1 MKLGSAMSDDR
12 ALRQRVPGQSA
23 MSNVVQ
29 AQAAR
34 PPRGPMA
41 RLLGVSPLTVT
52 ARAHYRDAIAEL
64 EVGDTLATL
73 GARWDVLHDVPVGP
87 DGLDHLVIGPAGVYA
102 VRAVMA
108 RGLDVVVTRDSVSVG
123 GTAAELASI
132 VRDDARDVEE
142 ALGLASASQLTVKP
156 ILVVVGPRRLT
167 IATPPHEVAVVQSA
181 ILRSTIVNAPD
192 ALSGSEVAALS
203 DLAELSRTWSV
214 ASPVRQDLP
223 QLFLDFAAIR
233 GEVSAAYRRR
243 IILIAV
249 AIAAAYVVMVVAVAQ
264 LSSLVSSG

>member
-1 MKLGSAMSDDR
+1 MSDDR
-12 ALRQRVPGQSA
+12 VLRQRVPGQSA
-23 MSNVVQ
+23 MSNVVH

-41 RLLGVSPLTVT
+41 QLLGVSPLTVT

-64 EVGDTLATL
+64 EVGETLATL
-73 GARWDVLHDVPVGP
+73 GAHWDVLHDVPVGP

-102 VRAVMA
+102 VRTVMA
-108 RGLDVVVTRDSVSVG
+108 RGLQVVVTGDSVSVG
-123 GTAAELASI
+123 GSVAELASI

-156 ILVVVGPRRLT
+156 VLVMVGPRRLT
-167 IATPPHEVAVVQSA
+167 IATPPHHVAVVQSA
-181 ILRSTIVNAPD
+181 ILRSTIVNAAN
-192 ALSGSEVAALS
+192 ALTGSEVAALS
-203 DLAELSRTWSV
+203 DLAELSSTWSV

-223 QLFLDFAAIR
+223 QLFLDFGAIR

-243 IILIAV
+243 LVLIAV
-249 AIAAAYVVMVVAVAQ
+249 AIAAAYVAMVVAVAQ
-264 LSSLVSSG
+264 LSSLVTSG